1 MKRKT
6 VSLLSLILSVVFA
19 LGAASCGSFD
29 GDEKAIIASVERKED
44 TMVAIKVEKVEDN
57 AMLIEVMEYLQ
68 EENALAFE
76 VSGGMV
82 ISINGKANAADW
94 SASWML
100 YTSDEEMSNTAWG
113 TYEYEGQTLGSAIVG
128 AEALPVA
135 DGEVYIWSYQ
145 GF

>member
-29 GDEKAIIASVERKED
+29 GDEKAIIASVERTEG
-44 TMVAIKVEKVEDN
+44 TMVAIKVEKAEDN

-82 ISINGKANAADW
+82 TSINGKANAADW

>member
-6 VSLLSLILSVVFA
+6 ASLLSLILSVVFA
-19 LGAASCGSFD
+19 LGAASCGLFD
-29 GDEKAIIASVERKED
+29 GDEKAIIASVERTEG

-82 ISINGKANAADW
+82 TSINGKANAADW

-100 YTSDEEMSNTAWG
+100 YTSDTEMSNTAWG
-113 TYEYEGQTLGSAIVG
+113 TYEYEGRTLGSAIVG

>member
-6 VSLLSLILSVVFA
+6 ASLLSLILSVVFA
-19 LGAASCGSFD
+19 LGAASCGLFD
-29 GDEKAIIASVERKED
+29 GDEKAIIASVERTEG
-44 TMVAIKVEKVEDN
+44 TMVAIKVEKAEDN

>member
-6 VSLLSLILSVVFA
+6 ASLLSLILSVVFA
-19 LGAASCGSFD
+19 LGAASCGLFD

-44 TMVAIKVEKVEDN
+44 TMVAIKVEKAEDN

-82 ISINGKANAADW
+82 TSINGKANAADW

-100 YTSDEEMSNTAWG
+100 YTSDEEMANTAWG

-135 DGEVYIWSYQ
+135 DGEIYIWSYQ
-145 GF
+145 SF

>member
-1 MKRKT
+1 MKYVLVTGAYGGMGYKAVKALKQNGFT
-6 VSLLSLILSVVFA
+6 VFA
-19 LGAASCGSFD
+19 LD
-29 GDEKAIIASVERKED
+29 KTVEKA
-44 TMVAIKVEKVEDN
+44 EDN

-68 EENALAFE
+68 EENALVFE

-82 ISINGKANAADW
+82 TSINGKANAADW

-100 YTSDEEMSNTAWG
+100 YTSDTEMSNTAWG
-113 TYEYEGQTLGSAIVG
+113 TYEYEGRTLGSAIVG

>member
-6 VSLLSLILSVVFA
+6 AFLLSLILSVVFA
-19 LGAASCGSFD
+19 LGAASCGLFG
-29 GDEKAIIASVERKED
+29 GDEKTVIASVERKED
-44 TMVAIKVEKVEDN
+44 TMVAIKVEKAGEDVLF
-57 AMLIEVMEYLQ
+57 MDVMEYLQ
-68 EENALAFE
+68 EENELAFE

-100 YTSDEEMSNTAWG
+100 YTSDEEMANTAWG
-113 TYEYEGQTLGSAIVG
+113 TYEYNGETLGSAIVG

-135 DGEVYIWSYQ
+135 DGESYMWVYQS
-145 GF
+145 F

>member
-19 LGAASCGSFD
+19 LGAASCGLFD
-29 GDEKAIIASVERKED
+29 GDEKVIIASVERKED

-68 EENALAFE
+68 EENTLAFE

-82 ISINGKANAADW
+82 TSINGKANAADW

-100 YTSDEEMSNTAWG
+100 YTSDAEMANTAWG

-135 DGEVYIWSYQ
+135 DGEIYIWSYQ
-145 GF
+145 SF

>member
-1 MKRKT
+1 
-6 VSLLSLILSVVFA
+6 
-19 LGAASCGSFD
+19 
-29 GDEKAIIASVERKED
+29 
-44 TMVAIKVEKVEDN
+44 MVAIKVEKAEDN

-82 ISINGKANAADW
+82 TSINQKANGANEF
-94 SASWML
+94 WML
-100 YTSDEEMSNTAWG
+100 YTSDTEMANTAWG

-128 AEALPVA
+128 AEALPVV
-135 DGEVYIWSYQ
+135 DGGIYIWAYQ